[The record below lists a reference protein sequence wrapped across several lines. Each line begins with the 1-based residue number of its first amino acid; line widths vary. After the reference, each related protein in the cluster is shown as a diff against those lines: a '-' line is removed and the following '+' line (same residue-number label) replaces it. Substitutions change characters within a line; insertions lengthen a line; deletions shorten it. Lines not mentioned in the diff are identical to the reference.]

1 MIRNEG
7 DILQLIRD
15 DKEMMA
21 ILKAAKQLHLPD
33 WWICA
38 GFVRSKVWD
47 TLHHFQEKTPLPDV
61 DVIYYDNQ
69 QLSETIEK
77 YYEEKLHKILPNIPW
92 SVKNEARMHSVNGLP
107 PYQSSEDAIAKFP
120 ETATAIGVKLDSEN
134 QLVITAPWGIE
145 DLIHFRIKPTP
156 FFSASRKRMQLFQS
170 RVISKG
176 WKKRWHFVN

>member
-15 DKEMMA
+15 DEEMMA
-21 ILKAAKQLHLPD
+21 VLKAVKQLQLPD

-47 TLHHFQEKTPLPDV
+47 TLHHFQERTQLPDV

-69 QLSETIEK
+69 QLNENIEK
-77 YYEEKLHKILPNIPW
+77 QYEKKLHKILPHIPW
-92 SVKNEARMHSVNGLP
+92 SVKNEARMHSVNSLP
-107 PYQSSEDAIAKFP
+107 PYRSSEDAIAKFP

-145 DLIHFRIKPTP
+145 DLIHLRIKPTP
-156 FFSASRKRMQLFQS
+156 FFAASRERMQLYES
-170 RVISKG
+170 RMISKG
-176 WKKRWHFVN
+176 WNKRWHFVQ